1 MRMDHL
7 VYGVPELTDGVA
19 ALEAKTGVRADFGGQ
34 HPGRG
39 TRNALLSLG
48 DRRYLEIIA
57 LDPSQGEA
65 AHFFARELEALSQP
79 KLIAWAVAVDS
90 VTEIARRAKAAG
102 IETVGPLQGS
112 RAQSDG
118 RLLTWKTLRIAAASL
133 WGLPFFI
140 EWESGAAHPAGTSPR
155 GCSLASFW
163 IEHPR
168 VDAMNHALI
177 SLDVEA
183 VVRAAPQSRLG
194 ARLHS
199 PKGEVELD

>member
-39 TRNALLSLG
+39 THNALLSLG

-79 KLIAWAVAVDS
+79 KLIAWA
-90 VTEIARRAKAAG
+90 G
-102 IETVGPLQGS
+102 
-112 RAQSDG
+112 
-118 RLLTWKTLRIAAASL
+118 
-133 WGLPFFI
+133 
-140 EWESGAAHPAGTSPR
+140 
-155 GCSLASFW
+155 
-163 IEHPR
+163 
-168 VDAMNHALI
+168 
-177 SLDVEA
+177 
-183 VVRAAPQSRLG
+183 
-194 ARLHS
+194 
-199 PKGEVELD
+199 